1 MRNNNIK
8 KVFILLPDG
17 IGLKNFAFSEFPKIG
32 AEKGF
37 SVIFWNRTPFNL
49 LELGL
54 NELKL
59 PNYKP
64 SFLTS
69 ILKTVK
75 SYIYLDFFTDNFN
88 DDTFQT
94 YKQKKIYSLKEY
106 KSLFKFVIF
115 YFFYYIFGVF
125 GRTKIQSL
133 INSIERRTKYYSAC
147 RAQLLV
153 AEPFFIFCTNQRP
166 VTGISPLLAASDLG
180 IPTSTFI
187 FSWDNLPKATMVV
200 QTDYYFVWSL
210 YMKDEI
216 LKYYKEI
223 KESQIMVIGTPQF
236 EFYFDDSNIIP
247 KDEFYSQNN
256 LNLDQEYICFS
267 GDDITTSP
275 YDPIYLRDLANF
287 ISLYNQNVEKKVG
300 IIFRRS
306 PVDLSNRYQSVLDDF
321 KDLIFPIDPVWISF
335 GNVWNEIM
343 PTREDIRLLTST
355 VYYSKFVVNLGSS
368 MVFDFIIY
376 GKPCFFVN
384 YNPNI
389 SDSYWSVEKIY
400 KYIHFKSMPSMNS
413 VIWIDNLNSYT
424 EKMELVLDSDT
435 SGFDLSETYK
445 WFDKIIS
452 IPPSE
457 TSSKCWEHI
466 IKIIDSK

>member
-1 MRNNNIK
+1 MINSNIK

-32 AEKGF
+32 ADKGY
-37 SVIFWNRTPFNL
+37 SVVFWNRTPFNL

-59 PNYKP
+59 PDFKP

-69 ILKTVK
+69 VLKTVK
-75 SYIYLDFFTDNFN
+75 SYIYLDFFTGNFS
-88 DDTFQT
+88 DDTFQS
-94 YKQKKIYSLKEY
+94 YKQKKLYSLSEP
-106 KSLFKFVIF
+106 KSFLKLILF
-115 YFFYYIFGVF
+115 YFFYYLFRIF

-133 INSIERRTKYYSAC
+133 INTIERRTKYYSAC
-147 RAQLLV
+147 KSQLLV
-153 AEPFFIFCTNQRP
+153 EKPSFIFCTNQRP

-200 QTDYYFVWSL
+200 QTDYYFVWSD
-210 YMKDEI
+210 YMNDEI
-216 LKYYKEI
+216 LKYYTEI
-223 KESQIMVIGTPQF
+223 KDSQIMVIGTPQF
-236 EFYFDDSNIIP
+236 EFYFDDNNIIP
-247 KDEFYSQNN
+247 EEEFYTQNN
-256 LNLDQEYICFS
+256 LNSDREYICFS

-275 YDPIYLRDLANF
+275 YDPVYLRDLATS
-287 ISLYNQNVEKKVG
+287 ISLYNQKSEKKLG

-343 PTREDIRLLTST
+343 PTREDIKLLTST

-389 SDSYWSVEKIY
+389 EDSFWSVEKIY
-400 KYIHFKSMPSMNS
+400 KFIHFKSMPSKDS
-413 VIWIDNLNSYT
+413 VIWIDDLNSF
-424 EKMELVLDSDT
+424 KDKIELVLDSET
-435 SGFDLSETYK
+435 NMDLSETYK

-466 IKIIDSK
+466 IKIIESK